1 MKALMDLHAKGY
13 IHSDLKPDNIMS
25 EDENFTNLR
34 IIDLG
39 MVTEIGKSVIGGT
52 PFYMPVQSFFDNTAT
67 EKFDSFSMAM
77 TIMTLE
83 TNYKLPELFYVV

>member
-52 PFYMPVQSFFDNTAT
+52 PFYMPV
-67 EKFDSFSMAM
+67 
-77 TIMTLE
+77 
-83 TNYKLPELFYVV
+83 